1 MKLFAMSFFRKTD
14 FLKTSIQ
21 KKKKRSCT
29 KNKINLK

>member
-21 KKKKRSCT
+21 KKKKDHAL
-29 KNKINLK
+29 KIK

>member
-21 KKKKRSCT
+21 KKKRSCT

>member
-21 KKKKRSCT
+21 KKKDHAL
-29 KNKINLK
+29 KIK